1 VSPVPNDVLQL
12 LDRFTPDDDEHAKES
27 VRRTRDLLRRATDPF
42 DRSHFTPGHMT
53 ASAVVLAE
61 DHKRVLLV
69 YHERL
74 ARWLQPGGHVEPGDD
89 TIADTARREVLEET
103 GVVLLERL
111 PHIVGVDVH
120 PIPAAQG
127 EPPHY
132 HHDIV
137 FRLHAASEELRTPP
151 GQRARW
157 CHIRELRRY
166 ADDPL
171 VRAVA
176 RATADNPRGET

>member
-12 LDRFTPDDDEHAKES
+12 LDRFSPDDDERAKDS
-27 VRRTRDLLRRATDPF
+27 VRRTRDLLRTATDPF
-42 DRSHFTPGHMT
+42 DRSHCTPGHMT
-53 ASAVVLAE
+53 ASAVVLTQDQE
-61 DHKRVLLV
+61 RVLLV
-69 YHERL
+69 QHEGL

-103 GVVLLERL
+103 GAALLERP
-111 PHIVGVDVH
+111 PHVVGVDVH
-120 PIPAAQG
+120 PIPAARG

-137 FRLHAASEELRTPP
+137 FRMHVANEELRTPP

-157 CHIRELRRY
+157 CHIRELHRY
-166 ADDPL
+166 ADYPL

-176 RATADNPRGET
+176 RATTGNSKGEI